1 MNEPQLDSLI
11 EAACAVRQ
19 HAHAPTSGFLVG
31 AALLTADGSI
41 FVGCNVENKS
51 LGLTQCAERSAVTA
65 AVAAGQQELKQLVV
79 ASDGGAS
86 PCGACRQVLSE
97 FADQLSIHIVD
108 TRGGSG
114 ELVETVELADLLPL
128 PFRGIGGD

>member
-11 EAACAVRQ
+11 ESACAVRQ

>member
-79 ASDGGAS
+79 ASEGGAS

>member
-1 MNEPQLDSLI
+1 MNEPQLDKLI

-19 HAHAPTSGFLVG
+19 HAHAPTSKFLVG

-86 PCGACRQVLSE
+86 PCGACRQVLAE
-97 FADQLSIHIVD
+97 FVDQLSIHIVD
-108 TRGGSG
+108 TRGDAGQ
-114 ELVETVELADLLPL
+114 LVETVELADLLPL

>member
-1 MNEPQLDSLI
+1 MNEPQLDKLI

-86 PCGACRQVLSE
+86 ASSIEQSVFCLSHAE
-97 FADQLSIHIVD
+97 SHRFG
-108 TRGGSG
+108 RN
-114 ELVETVELADLLPL
+114 LPAS
-128 PFRGIGGD
+128 RSSN

>member
-41 FVGCNVENKS
+41 FVGCNVVNKS

-86 PCGACRQVLSE
+86 PCGACRQVLAE

-108 TRGGSG
+108 TRGDT
-114 ELVETVELADLLPL
+114 EQLVETVELADLLPL

>member
-108 TRGGSG
+108 TRGDT
-114 ELVETVELADLLPL
+114 EQLVETVELADLLPL